1 MTTTHPAPLVPGD
14 QLHFLRSGFLFRSS
28 EGSYGGET
36 SARAQTITVTATL
49 LELAKD
55 RNGNSWIDLVHD
67 EKAQTARWGQ
77 PMFRS
82 GPAPDDLTL
91 WQPGT
96 AEEDVAREAARHTVN
111 ALPYGTTRDAAL
123 KDIVATFGRPSTSKT
138 LNAYGATA

>member
-14 QLHFLRSGFLFRSS
+14 QLHFLKSGFLFRSS
-28 EGSYGGET
+28 EGSFGGET
-36 SARAQTITVTATL
+36 SARAQTITVTTTL

-67 EKAQTARWGQ
+67 EQAQITRWGQ

-82 GPAPDDLTL
+82 GPAPADLSP

-96 AEEDVAREAARHTVN
+96 AEEDMARDAARTAAH
-111 ALPYGTTRDAAL
+111 ALPFGATRDAAL
-123 KDIVATFGRPSTSKT
+123 KGIVATFGRPSTSKT
-138 LNAYGATA
+138 LNVYGETR